1 MMSKTVSV
9 DGELTKDIMRAID
22 GYCIRHWQAGKLSTM
37 EIAEQL
43 YVVSKRVYIMA
54 SSAEKE
60 YRRDM
65 KFKEKK

>member
-1 MMSKTVSV
+1 
-9 DGELTKDIMRAID
+9 
-22 GYCIRHWQAGKLSTM
+22 M